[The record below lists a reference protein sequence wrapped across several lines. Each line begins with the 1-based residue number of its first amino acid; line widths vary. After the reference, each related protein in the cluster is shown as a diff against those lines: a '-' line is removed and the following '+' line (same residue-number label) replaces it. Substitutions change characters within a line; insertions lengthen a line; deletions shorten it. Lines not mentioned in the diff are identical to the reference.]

1 MKPIATLFVT
11 ALLVFTSACGFLRKD
26 RPTAEGEA
34 MMESTSLRVT
44 EAARTVSGYVS
55 MIVGKPIDP
64 DPAYAEKIG
73 CRTNAGLMSDGPP
86 WKVRRSA
93 WIVDPA
99 PELVESALQRID
111 TLVAEGFEPIPWTRP
126 DPEPPNDKA
135 YRDSRGYSVS
145 ARAETTAAGIY
156 GLNVSATSPCAN
168 DD

>member
-1 MKPIATLFVT
+1 MIA
-11 ALLVFTSACGFLRKD
+11 TSACGFFRND
-26 RPTAEGEA
+26 RPDTEDEA
-34 MMESTSLRVT
+34 MMESTSLTVT
-44 EAARTVSGYVS
+44 EAARVVSGYVS
-55 MIVGKPIDP
+55 MIVGKPIDA
-64 DPAYAEKIG
+64 DPAHAEKIG
-73 CRTNAGLMSDGPP
+73 CRTDDALMSVGPP

-99 PELVESALQRID
+99 PELVESSLRRIE

-156 GLNVSATSPCAN
+156 GLNVSATSPCASE
-168 DD
+168 D